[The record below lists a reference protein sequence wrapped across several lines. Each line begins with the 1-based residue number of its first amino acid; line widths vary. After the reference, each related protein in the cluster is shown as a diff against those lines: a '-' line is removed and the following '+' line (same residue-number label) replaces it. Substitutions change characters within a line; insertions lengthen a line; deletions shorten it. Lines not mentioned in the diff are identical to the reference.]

1 MNNLKLQYMN
11 WKLQHENFESV
22 DVKEVSFLYKDA
34 NIEANLKFDISKLI
48 NKINKDDLS
57 KSIIASK
64 ISDAKFLEVYD
75 LLISIRAF
83 NCHTLYELIEQL
95 KFYRKNKVFYSAVYD
110 IVKQVNHLNK
120 NTYYKLILAENIGG
134 TYYFNDVD
142 IIPHLLTTS
151 LFKYITFK
159 R

>member
-22 DVKEVSFLYKDA
+22 DIQEIPFSYEDI
-34 NIEANLKFDISKLI
+34 NIEANFKFDISKLI

-75 LLISIRAF
+75 LLISIRVF

-95 KFYRKNKVFYSAVYD
+95 KYYRNNKVFYSTVYD
-110 IVKQVNHLNK
+110 IVKQDNHLNK
-120 NTYYKLILAENIGG
+120 NTCYKLILAENIGG
-134 TYYFNDVD
+134 KYYFNEVD

>member
-11 WKLQHENFESV
+11 WKLQHENFESANIN
-22 DVKEVSFLYKDA
+22 EISFLYEDVK
-34 NIEANLKFDISKLI
+34 IKANLKFDISNLI
-48 NKINKDDLS
+48 NKINKNDLS
-57 KSIIASK
+57 KSVIASK

-95 KFYRKNKVFYSAVYD
+95 KYYRNNKVFYSTVYD

-120 NTYYKLILAENIGG
+120 NTCYKLILAENIGG
-134 TYYFNDVD
+134 KYYFNTVD

>member
-11 WKLQHENFESV
+11 WKMQHEEFESA
-22 DVKEVSFLYKDA
+22 DIKEITFSYNDINV
-34 NIEANLKFDISKLI
+34 EANFKFDISKLI

-75 LLISIRAF
+75 LLIFIRVF
-83 NCHTLYELIEQL
+83 NCHTLYELIEEL
-95 KFYRKNKVFYSAVYD
+95 KFYRNHKVFYSHVYD

-120 NTYYKLILAENIGG
+120 NTCYKLILAENVGG
-134 TYYFNDVD
+134 TYYFNAVD

-151 LFKYITFK
+151 LFKYIAFK